1 MSCLAGSVIVGRI
14 SFMFAPEQCS
24 RELSLRA
31 TAPVF
36 HAVWRLRLPCIAR
49 ASRRVYYPLE
59 RLVTGLLACGSG
71 RSASRVIGTAS
82 RSLSAPRRVGLRIVL
97 FEACSAFT
105 RVTAC
110 TLALSPIRDTHSE
123 GFSYFVTSMPAPV
136 ASGWSGRRVGLAPT
150 GKRRLFTAH
159 VESECGAGG
168 FRPNI
173 SVAAP
178 FVWRCLTSS
187 PVALVSTP
195 RSSNR
200 TCRSPA
206 SGSRTR
212 SHAFTHEG
220 VRRTSRKCPYRC
232 ESG

>member
-1 MSCLAGSVIVGRI
+1 MRQHAVSCLAGSVIVGRI

-105 RVTAC
+105 RVITAHATSRHMQC
-110 TLALSPIRDTHSE
+110 SKTLIDH
-123 GFSYFVTSMPAPV
+123 
-136 ASGWSGRRVGLAPT
+136 RVG
-150 GKRRLFTAH
+150 GR
-159 VESECGAGG
+159 E
-168 FRPNI
+168 
-173 SVAAP
+173 
-178 FVWRCLTSS
+178 
-187 PVALVSTP
+187 
-195 RSSNR
+195 
-200 TCRSPA
+200 
-206 SGSRTR
+206 
-212 SHAFTHEG
+212 
-220 VRRTSRKCPYRC
+220 
-232 ESG
+232 